1 MGSTTT
7 DRRIGLNS
15 GAAFKVPCKAAS
27 TANLVLSGE
36 QTVDGVACVTGDR
49 VLVKN
54 QTDQTTNG
62 IWVVSTASWT
72 RDLDFDGNLDAVTG
86 TLVMTLNGSANSN
99 SFWRLATT
107 GAINFGSSLIS
118 FARSFVNDSTLISFI
133 QAGIGAIARSL
144 QDKARESVS
153 VLDFYANG
161 VSGVAVDPTGVV
173 DSTLGIQA
181 AIQSLA
187 AWSPNDAT
195 NLSGYYQ
202 YANPSRTLLFPAG
215 TYKITAP
222 LLVRG
227 NTIKIKGEGPY
238 NSVIKYVG
246 AAIINEIIRF
256 QGSISC
262 ELSDIGLDGGLPYL
276 PAGTETY
283 GALAG
288 LCLDTAPYFTSY
300 NLQIQR
306 HRVDGIRA
314 GHMWESFFSNTIIR
328 DGGYFATAGG
338 GATPGACI
346 HTTTNLMNCVFFPG
360 GEADNTI
367 FLKPTLTGPGHLFR
381 SDVPG
386 QNLTFIS
393 PIHEGGTYTVN
404 YASLNDSKFYINNQT
419 NFQMSGGY
427 FYTHAQNFGAF
438 SAAIFNITEQNPG
451 VTIRDVQIYVYSGGG
466 YTVQQVTHIA
476 DISNAYP
483 TIMDNISIFD
493 STGSLSY
500 AYYIQG
506 STNSPYVVGNQNYTC
521 PTTQPASFLF
531 QAASATYF
539 QGTITCINSVAG
551 TNTQT
556 VFGGGIAAGVV
567 ITPANGGIAPPRV
580 GTFTPVANG
589 LTNVGGAPTLVGK
602 YTRVGDRVFYTIKIT
617 PVTNTSCVANTTYFT
632 GLPYTQADQDVC
644 FSSSQLISQGAGV
657 GVMAGGQVSPASWTN
672 ATYPVAISGSYRTT
686 DTY

>member
-1 MGSTTT
+1 MTSLFGGGTNLTANASGTLLPQSFIPVDGQTLFNITAFSYTQGTNSLIVFINGQKQRVGIDFIETSTTSFT
-7 DRRIGLNS
+7 LTSPVTALDSVEVIGFPLATITLLD
-15 GAAFKVPCKAAS
+15 GTPIYATLAAS
-27 TANLVLSGE
+27 S
-36 QTVDGVACVTGDR
+36 
-49 VLVKN
+49 
-54 QTDQTTNG
+54 
-62 IWVVSTASWT
+62 
-72 RDLDFDGNLDAVTG
+72 
-86 TLVMTLNGSANSN
+86 
-99 SFWRLATT
+99 
-107 GAINFGSSLIS
+107 GSSLIG
-118 FARSFVNDSTLISFI
+118 FI
-133 QAGIGAIARSL
+133 QAGTGAVTRTV
-144 QDKARESVS
+144 QDKSRERVS
-153 VLDFYANG
+153 VKDFGAKGDG
-161 VSGVAVDPTGVV
+161 VTDDTSA
-173 DSTLGIQA
+173 IQA

-202 YANPSRTLLFPAG
+202 YANPSKTLFFPAG

-227 NTIKIKGEGPY
+227 NTIKLKGEGPY
-238 NSVIKYVG
+238 NSVIKYAG
-246 AAIINEIIRF
+246 ASIINEIIRF

-276 PAGTETY
+276 PTGSETY

-288 LCLDTAPYFTSY
+288 LCLDTTPYFTSY
-300 NLQIQR
+300 NIQIQR

-314 GHMWESFFSNTIIR
+314 GHLWESYFSNTIIR

-346 HTTTNLMNCVFFPG
+346 HTTTNLMNCTFFPG
-360 GEADNTI
+360 GESDNTI
-367 FLKPTLTGPGHLFR
+367 FIKPTLTGPGHLLR
-381 SDVPG
+381 TDVPG

-404 YASLNDSKFYINNQT
+404 YASLNDAKFYINNQT

-427 FYTHAQNFGAF
+427 FYTHAQNFGSF
-438 SAAIFNITEQNPG
+438 SAAVFNITEQNPG
-451 VTIRDVQIYVYSGGG
+451 VTIRDVQIYTYSGGG

-500 AYYIQG
+500 GYYIQG
-506 STNSPYVVGNQNYTC
+506 SANSPYVTGNQNYTC

-539 QGTITCINSVAG
+539 QGIITSINSVAG

-556 VFGGGIAAGVV
+556 VYGGGVIAGVV
-567 ITPANGGIAPPRV
+567 ITPANGGIAPPRIGV
-580 GTFTPVANG
+580 FTPIANS
-589 LTNVGGAPTLVGK
+589 LTNVGGAPTLTGN
-602 YTRVGDRVFYTIKIT
+602 YTRVGDRVFYTIRIA
-617 PVTNTSCVANTTYFT
+617 PITNTSCVANTTYFT
-632 GLPYTQADQDVC
+632 GLPYTQVGQDTC
-644 FSSSQLISQGAGV
+644 YSSSQLLSQGAGV
-657 GVMAGGQVSPASWTN
+657 GSVTAGQVSPASWTA
-672 ATYPVAISGSYRTT
+672 ATYPVTISGSYRTT
-686 DTY
+686 DAY